1 MVQAI
6 EMHFSTLERRIICPF
21 PIVFRAVGLHY
32 QHVSLFVDAN
42 GVFLIFIGEVGWG
55 SICFP
60 VHRIDAGNGTF
71 SNEWPYS
78 FCA

>member
-6 EMHFSTLERRIICPF
+6 EMHVGTLECRIVCPF

-42 GVFLIFIGEVGWG
+42 GVFLIFIGEVCGG
-55 SICFP
+55 GICFP
-60 VHRIDAGNGTF
+60 VNRIDTCNGTF